1 MVWIRV
7 SKLTEKKQKVSKNSQ
22 KKLLKK
28 MAKNSLKKITE
39 KNHWKKSLEK
49 KITGKKITEK
59 KSLKKITE
67 KKSLKKFKRIW
78 SVFKLSKNLTIM
90 YFVIVVAFWGHPLY
104 WEVNKRQGLQWQSEN
119 KRHFCETGKVST
131 VFPRFFFAFKRKNRE
146 SEGRTSKSWLLS
158 FNVGQ
163 FWRIFGQIA
172 ILELLSRK
180 TRENSWKCWKRPGIW
195 RFHEKFSSIWRF
207 FSNFELRPSKLTKN
221 SPIWRCFSGK
231 FFSKL

>member
-1 MVWIRV
+1 MEFGSKRISIFFHFWI
-7 SKLTEKKQKVSKNSQ
+7 SFKELEWFGSEFQNSLKKNKKSQ
-22 KKLLKK
+22 KILKK
-28 MAKNSLKKITE
+28 NYWKKWPKIHWKKITE
-39 KNHWKKSLEK
+39 KNHWE
-49 KITGKKITEK
+49 
-59 KSLKKITE
+59 
-67 KKSLKKFKRIW
+67 KSLKKFKRIW

-90 YFVIVVAFWGHPLY
+90 YFVLVVAFWGHPLY

-180 TRENSWKCWKRPGIW
+180 TRKILENV
-195 RFHEKFSSIWRF
+195 EKDREFDVFTKNSRQFGDF
-207 FSNFELRPSKLTKN
+207 FRISNLAQSKLTKK
-221 SPIWRCFSGK
+221 SPIWRCFLGK

>member
-7 SKLTEKKQKVSKNSQ
+7 SKLTEKNKKSQ
-22 KKLLKK
+22 KILKK
-28 MAKNSLKKITE
+28 IYWKKWPKIHWKKSLKKITE
-39 KNHWKKSLEK
+39 KNHWKKKSLE
-49 KITGKKITEK
+49 KKITEK

-172 ILELLSRK
+172 KFLKMLKKTGNLTFSRK
-180 TRENSWKCWKRPGIW
+180 ILVNLAI
-195 RFHEKFSSIWRF
+195 F
-207 FSNFELRPSKLTKN
+207 FEFRT
-221 SPIWRCFSGK
+221 
-231 FFSKL
+231 

>member
-1 MVWIRV
+1 
-7 SKLTEKKQKVSKNSQ
+7 
-22 KKLLKK
+22 

-90 YFVIVVAFWGHPLY
+90 YFDIVVAFWGHPLY

-146 SEGRTSKSWLLS
+146 SEGRTSKSWLFS
-158 FNVGQ
+158 FNVGR
-163 FWRIFGQIA
+163 FWRISNLDRQNWPKIRQFDVVF
-172 ILELLSRK
+172 RV
-180 TRENSWKCWKRPGIW
+180 NSSVS
-195 RFHEKFSSIWRF
+195 FNHEEFSISFQFDEF
-207 FSNFELRPSKLTKN
+207 FSTFELSPVKTDQKFANLTL
-221 SPIWRCFSGK
+221 
-231 FFSKL
+231 FFG